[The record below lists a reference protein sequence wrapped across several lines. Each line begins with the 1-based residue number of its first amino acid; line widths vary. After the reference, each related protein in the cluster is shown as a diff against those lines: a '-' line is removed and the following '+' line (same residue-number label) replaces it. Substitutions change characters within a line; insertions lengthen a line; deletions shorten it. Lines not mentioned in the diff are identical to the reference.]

1 MRNYEERRK
10 QIGDLLR
17 LIDKLELEPKE
28 SVQMETNLLIAYSL
42 LEIERHLAAAHT
54 PEQAGAP
61 R

>member
-17 LIDKLELEPKE
+17 LIEQLELEPKE

-42 LEIERHLAAAHT
+42 LEIERHLAARK
-54 PEQAGAP
+54 PEQAGAA